1 MINIGTLLEPH
12 CGPLRCKCCF
22 ETQKNTLVVY
32 LPLKKRIKRR
42 RARQDDAKMG
52 ERGSVVRW
60 EMEVTITKPTADT
73 KCVR

>member
-1 MINIGTLLEPH
+1 MKGL
-12 CGPLRCKCCF
+12 PLRDEGSTIVGGENRWWF
-22 ETQKNTLVVY
+22 IFPEKNGSRDAERGKT
-32 LPLKKRIKRR
+32 R
-42 RARQDDAKMG
+42 AKME